1 MCVYPLGRES
11 VIVSFLSHSPCR
23 YPHPSLPFPSFQ
35 NRAQG
40 GGGEERRRRSSNREN
55 KKGNGEEGK
64 REKKWWKR
72 KPQTFFSSSCS
83 LCPFLPP
90 SERPSH
96 LHPAADALLPRGEGK
111 KGGTSQS
118 PSVGGEEE
126 TGGKFLAPPSNTHT
140 YTGGAKCRLTPSP
153 QKRRERLKG
162 VRRGL
167 PAPHTVSACM
177 HGCCSV
183 QVEEE
188 GGDIS

>member
-1 MCVYPLGRES
+1 MGKAQFPLAVPKRSAPNVCVYPLGRES
-11 VIVSFLSHSPCR
+11 VIVSFLSLPPCR

-40 GGGEERRRRSSNREN
+40 GGGEERRRRSSNREGGGRKN

-64 REKKWWKR
+64 RGKKVVEKEAADL
-72 KPQTFFSSSCS
+72 FSSSCS

-118 PSVGGEEE
+118 PSVGEEEE
-126 TGGKFLAPPSNTHT
+126 TGGSFQPLPLTHT
-140 YTGGAKCRLTPSP
+140 HIREGRSVASLRRR
-153 QKRRERLKG
+153 KRE
-162 VRRGL
+162 
-167 PAPHTVSACM
+167 
-177 HGCCSV
+177 
-183 QVEEE
+183 
-188 GGDIS
+188 